1 MDLITLKESKTY
13 PGLFVKKY
21 KNRVFYDNLWNTSPE
36 LLESRGHVYDSDSK
50 VVVNPFTKIFNLGE
64 NNTYINRD
72 ETVLALRKVN
82 GFMCGVTYIPS
93 IDQVVV
99 STTGS
104 LDSDFVT
111 LANTRVPDEVK
122 DFIRSHAIETEPQT
136 WLFEVVD
143 PSDPHIIVE
152 TPGIYLLGARK
163 VCSTVSYYTTPA
175 EQEYYDQV
183 AAQLGIM
190 RPEWEV
196 VNFQQLVNRSKTV
209 HHEGWVVYGF
219 TSKTVLKIKTPFYK
233 VNKML
238 ARKKEILT
246 LDKSKV
252 DEEFYPLL
260 EHVKSLGDQFT
271 NMPEQERLTYM
282 KEWLKL
288 R

>member
-36 LLESRGHVYDSDSK
+36 LLESRGHVYDSDGK

-111 LANTRVPDEVK
+111 LANTQVPDEVK

-143 PSDPHIIVE
+143 PSDPHIIAE

-175 EQEYYDQV
+175 EQDYYDQV
-183 AAQLGIM
+183 AAHLGIM

-209 HHEGWVVYGF
+209 PHEGWVVYGF